1 MGIGGRNEMYPYW
14 QGAGT
19 GTGAGT
25 GYVYKAPVQLG
36 PKMEF
41 TRDISNVLKELND
54 TLHDPVAFE
63 IAWMAQQY
71 AKYDNSKGVT
81 LLDISEKDGFFDIVI
96 KGTEKWMK
104 VEYFVRTFVS
114 KTFKDAE
121 IKTFIKR
128 YNKCKNG
135 QSLLGDPIV
144 FPKFKYNPKDV
155 RSTFLSL
162 VTKTYPHRTET
173 QLEPF
178 LPKGLKRDEIGN
190 YYAIIGKNPET
201 MFACHLDTVGGA
213 QAATKLF
220 SNEEDGDEIIT
231 TDGSTILGADD
242 KAGVTILMY
251 MMANNVPGLYLFFL
265 GEEVGCV
272 GSSNL
277 ARIFTR
283 VEYLSNI
290 KRVISFDRKN
300 YHSVITRQAG
310 GDCCSA
316 AFATALC
323 DEFNKNGME
332 MKPDPTG
339 VYTDSACFTD
349 DVSECT
355 NISVGYFNEHRNI
368 ESQNI
373 SFLARLAEAASK
385 VKWDSLPVARKA
397 GIDKDI
403 VKKYGDLIEA
413 VKAIDYGVE
422 LKVASGKRGGAFI
435 KLNFDFCS
443 IDDIYNTLKELSA
456 ILDKHKVYGMP
467 EFDSHGIKVEL
478 PSTTYTTYG
487 GRGGMYAW

>member
-1 MGIGGRNEMYPYW
+1 MGIGGKNELYPYW
-14 QGAGT
+14 GADSSIGSK
-19 GTGAGT
+19 
-25 GYVYKAPVQLG
+25 GYVYKAPVQMG
-36 PKMEF
+36 PKMQF
-41 TRDISNVLKELND
+41 TKDVFSILKELND
-54 TLHDPVAFE
+54 TVHDPVAFE
-63 IAWMAQQY
+63 IAWMSQPN

-81 LLDISEKDGFFDIVI
+81 LLDLSDKDGCFNIVI
-96 KGTEKWMK
+96 KGTEKWIK
-104 VEYFVRTFVS
+104 IDNFL
-114 KTFKDAE
+114 KTFITKNFTDSE
-121 IKTFIKR
+121 IKTFTNR
-128 YNKCKNG
+128 YNKCKKG
-135 QSLLGDPIV
+135 QSLLGDAIV
-144 FPKFKYNPKDV
+144 VPKFRYNPKDV

-190 YYAIIGKNPET
+190 YYTIIGKNPET

-213 QAATKLF
+213 QTATKLF

-231 TDGSTILGADD
+231 TDGTTILGGDD
-242 KAGVTILMY
+242 KAGVGILMY

-277 ARIFTR
+277 ARIFNK
-283 VEYLSNI
+283 VEYLANI

-300 YHSVITRQAG
+300 YHSVITKQANS
-310 GDCCSA
+310 DCCSA
-316 AFATALC
+316 EFATALC
-323 DEFNKNGME
+323 AEFNKNGMD
-332 MKPDPTG
+332 MRPDPTG

-373 SFLARLAEAASK
+373 SFLTRLAEAASK
-385 VKWDSLPVARKA
+385 VDWSSLPSVRKA
-397 GIDKDI
+397 GVDKDI
-403 VKKYGDLIEA
+403 LKKYSDLISA
-413 VKAIDYGVE
+413 VRDIDHGVE
-422 LKVASGKRGGAFI
+422 IKISSGKRGGAFI
-435 KLNFDFCS
+435 KLNFDYCG
-443 IDDIYNTLKELSA
+443 IDDIYKTLKELSA

-478 PSTTYTTYG
+478 PTTTYTTY